1 MEYMHFPNYLKLS
14 SKLSSSTTLH
24 PDSKPTSP
32 SPTSTGNQFSYSVQW
47 LKTLFRDWN
56 SNTEK
61 GKRKGKRKG
70 KGNGKGV
77 LNFLNAGFEYIWS
90 AWPDEKTWESMWSW
104 EWVCQPCSR
113 PVPVLT
119 LKRFKASL
127 IVTASHPY
135 CLFSPWSS
143 THQILPTPHP
153 YINTQLQASYWSS
166 VRWSGFSP
174 LQGGVCI
181 QYLLTQLY
189 IFFGF
194 LNTQYP
200 ING

>member
-1 MEYMHFPNYLKLS
+1 MFQKHKVNWAWWLAPVIPATREAEVRGSLKWDQEF
-14 SKLSSSTTLH
+14 K
-24 PDSKPTSP
+24 TSP
-32 SPTSTGNQFSYSVQW
+32 
-47 LKTLFRDWN
+47 

-61 GKRKGKRKG
+61 GKGKRK
-70 KGNGKGV
+70 GKGV

-153 YINTQLQASYWSS
+153 HINTQLQASYWSS
-166 VRWSGFSP
+166 VRWSGFSL

-181 QYLLTQLY
+181 QYSLTQLY